1 MNIFNQILYWLTTG
15 LLAPVIVI
23 LLYAFVRVMLQVGG
37 TFSLYLSRLKT
48 YKALGPHLESP
59 DDAVALSKN
68 HPALTQPQNLMEIFL
83 QRIIEHKSN
92 RLFCQKM
99 LSDFEI
105 ECERELSAAKGLT
118 KTGPILGLMGTLI
131 PLGPA
136 LVGLAEGNIISM
148 AQNLQVAFSTTV
160 VGVLVGGVGY
170 LVQLNKQRW
179 FAQDLNNL
187 EFIFESLNQSS
198 ENPTNN
204 KGETH
209 AWQPAAE
216 KNG

>member
-1 MNIFNQILYWLTTG
+1 MSLFNQILYWLTTG
-15 LLAPVIVI
+15 LLVPVIII
-23 LLYAFVRVMLQVGG
+23 LLYAFVRVMFQVGG

-48 YKALGPHLESP
+48 YKVLTPY
-59 DDAVALSKN
+59 LSNPTSTTMLPNNQITFIEKN
-68 HPALTQPQNLMEIFL
+68 NLLEIFL

-105 ECERELSAAKGLT
+105 ECEGELSAAKGLT

-136 LVGLAEGNIISM
+136 LVGLAEGNIVSM

-160 VGVLVGGVGY
+160 IGVLVGGIGY
-170 LVQLNKQRW
+170 LIQLNKQRW
-179 FAQDLNNL
+179 FAQDLNTL
-187 EFIFESLNQSS
+187 EFIFESIHSSNQ
-198 ENPTNN
+198 ERTNH
-204 KGETH
+204 KGGIH
-209 AWQPAAE
+209 ARQQIIE
-216 KNG
+216 ES